1 MTIENKL
8 GITNSAE
15 LAKEE
20 ERLSKL
26 QAIKLFESD
35 DLANLPAGKFSTL
48 AFIHEYLFR
57 DIYSFAGQIRY
68 VDIAKGSVGFVPFME
83 L

>member
-26 QAIKLFESD
+26 QAIKLFDSD
-35 DLANLPAGKFSTL
+35 DLANYRPENFLLWP
-48 AFIHEYLFR
+48 LFMSIYFAISIALR
-57 DIYSFAGQIRY
+57 DR
-68 VDIAKGSVGFVPFME
+68 FVM
-83 L
+83 